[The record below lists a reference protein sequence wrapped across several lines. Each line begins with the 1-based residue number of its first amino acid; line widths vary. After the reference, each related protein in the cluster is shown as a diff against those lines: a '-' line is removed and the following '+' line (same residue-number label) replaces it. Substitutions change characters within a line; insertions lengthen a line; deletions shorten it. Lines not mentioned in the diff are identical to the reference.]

1 MNVEDA
7 YKEMQIQSLDYH
19 VSRIS
24 KTMKMHIELYVSN
37 ASSVNRFIT
46 ENIVQIGDL
55 LIKPYIIYDIYVIR
69 IPS

>member
-1 MNVEDA
+1 MNMNVEDA

-46 ENIVQIGDL
+46 ENW
-55 LIKPYIIYDIYVIR
+55 
-69 IPS
+69 